1 MKRCCLESNNLDK
14 IIFVSKNWP
23 SDFKV
28 GYNSLSKLTELI
40 EADVTLKKELE
51 HYEGEF
57 K

>member
-1 MKRCCLESNNLDK
+1 
-14 IIFVSKNWP
+14 
-23 SDFKV
+23 V